1 MAKGRRILVLTQDP
15 ELAELGA
22 KALAARGRQVVQVR
36 DVPML
41 PPLTDR
47 GIDLVLVDLNMPDT
61 ALQEAAQLFAAHPE
75 TPVLVLGTLSSSI
88 WESIAPG
95 NPLEV
100 GMEPP
105 YSADEV
111 REQAENLLD
120 RGRFLAGTELVG
132 SSAAM
137 RELRERI
144 LLVAP
149 SMVSTILLTGE
160 SGSGKDQVARAI
172 HDQSPRRDE
181 PFKPINCAAIP
192 DNLLENE
199 LFGHEKGA
207 FTDAKTQYR
216 GVFEQGDRGTVFLD
230 EIGEMSV
237 AAQVRLLRVLEQREV
252 TRIGGSAA
260 IAVDIRV
267 VAATNKNLQAAV
279 AAREFRRDLYHRLK
293 VVELEIPPLRR
304 RAQDVP
310 VLLEHFR
317 AQLGRRERTRFDG
330 FSEAA
335 VRVLTEY
342 AWPGNVRELRNL
354 VEHMV
359 FLGPKGKAQPED
371 ILPQLEENTDAE
383 RSLPVATSKTPDQS
397 ERELIYFALLDLKR
411 EVSALR
417 DAVEKRVVDPV
428 ASPLQP
434 VYQYEDAPF
443 APSQAAGTPAKAIV
457 AESDAEEEGH
467 TLKALERDAIERA
480 LTQVRGNR
488 QKAAEMLGISVRT
501 LYRKLHEYDLK

>member
-1 MAKGRRILVLTQDP
+1 MAD
-15 ELAELGA
+15 LGA
-22 KALAARGRQVVQVR
+22 DALTARGRQVVQVR
-36 DVPML
+36 EVPML

-47 GIDLVLVDLNMPDT
+47 GIDLVLIDLNLPDT
-61 ALQEAAQLFAAHPE
+61 SLRDAARLFAAHPE
-75 TPVLVLGTLSSSI
+75 MPVLVLGNPSSSI

-105 YSADEV
+105 YSADDL
-111 REQAENLLD
+111 RKRAEYLLE
-120 RGRFLAGTELVG
+120 RGRFLAGTVLVG

-172 HDQSPRRDE
+172 HDQSQRRDA

-216 GVFEQGDRGTVFLD
+216 GIFEQADGGSVFLD
-230 EIGEMSV
+230 EIGEMSL

-260 IAVDIRV
+260 LAIDIRV
-267 VAATNKNLQAAV
+267 IAATNKNLQQAV
-279 AAREFRRDLYHRLK
+279 GAREFRRDLYHRLK
-293 VVELEIPPLRR
+293 VVELAIPPLRR
-304 RAQDVP
+304 RAQDIP
-310 VLLEHFR
+310 ALLAHFR
-317 AQLGRRERTRFDG
+317 EQFGRREQTRFDG
-330 FSEAA
+330 FSEAS
-335 VRVLTEY
+335 VRLLAEY
-342 AWPGNVRELRNL
+342 SWPGNVRELRNL

-359 FLGPKGKAQPED
+359 FLGPKGMVEPDD
-371 ILPQLEENTDAE
+371 ILPQLEGHTDAE
-383 RSLPVATSKTPDQS
+383 RTLPVPTSKTPDQS

-417 DAVEKRVVDPV
+417 DAVEKRVVDTTPGPV
-428 ASPLQP
+428 QP

-443 APSQAAGTPAKAIV
+443 APSAPDAAAAKAIV
-457 AESDAEEEGH
+457 AESDPEEEGN

-480 LTQVRGNR
+480 LNQMRGNR
-488 QKAAEMLGISVRT
+488 QKAAEMLGIGVRT
-501 LYRKLHEYDLK
+501 LYRKLHEYNLK

>member
-1 MAKGRRILVLTQDP
+1 MAD
-15 ELAELGA
+15 LGA
-22 KALAARGRQVVQVR
+22 RALAARGRQVVQVR

-47 GIDLVLVDLNMPDT
+47 GIDLVLVDLNLPDT
-61 ALQEAAQLFAAHPE
+61 ALQDAARLFAAHPE
-75 TPVLVLGTLSSSI
+75 TPVLVLGSLSSSI

-100 GMEPP
+100 GMGPP
-105 YSADEV
+105 YSADDV
-111 REQAENLLD
+111 RDQAENLLD

-132 SSAAM
+132 TSAPM

-144 LLVAP
+144 LHVAP

-172 HDQSPRRDE
+172 HDQSHRRNA

-216 GVFEQGDRGTVFLD
+216 GVFEQADGGTVFLD
-230 EIGEMSV
+230 EVGEMSL

-260 IAVDIRV
+260 LAVDIRV
-267 VAATNKNLQAAV
+267 IAATNKNLPAAL

-293 VVELEIPPLRR
+293 VVELQIPPLRR
-304 RAQDVP
+304 RAEDIP
-310 VLLEHFR
+310 ALLEHFR
-317 AQLGRRERTRFDG
+317 EQFGRREQTRFDG

-335 VRVLTEY
+335 VRLLSEY

-359 FLGPKGKAQPED
+359 FLGPKGKVEPED
-371 ILPQLEENTDAE
+371 ILPQLEGNTDAE

-417 DAVEKRVVDPV
+417 DAFEKRTVEPAPSPV
-428 ASPLQP
+428 QP

-443 APSQAAGTPAKAIV
+443 APSAAAPAKAIV
-457 AESDAEEEGH
+457 AESDAQEEGH

-488 QKAAEMLGISVRT
+488 QKAAEMLGIGVRT